1 MRDERIE
8 NPTGDPAWRSRIPAW
23 VCECALRMQ
32 LPRHR
37 DILFPEGRDEP
48 SMIPNRLHVALN
60 VGILTDAFRI
70 AWFDDAWP
78 EMSLVG
84 IMSH

>member
-1 MRDERIE
+1 
-8 NPTGDPAWRSRIPAW
+8 
-23 VCECALRMQ
+23 
-32 LPRHR
+32 
-37 DILFPEGRDEP
+37 
-48 SMIPNRLHVALN
+48 MIPNRLHVALN